1 VQFGPARPEY
11 DGPLVHMQAIG
22 SSVPSSNALMLRE
35 AVCTL
40 FGFGRGALLLRAM
53 HRRLVRIGLGFSL
66 LFAASANA
74 QIPPLRSAYPP
85 SQTPPPGSPLIG
97 RDLRKVRIGALIWAA
112 GYLPA
117 LVAPLVLWPRV
128 ESGEGPSA
136 LANYSLLVPVVGPL
150 VSAIAAPAQT
160 DDGNG
165 RAVMS
170 SWSVPWLLTSGLL
183 QATGLAILISG
194 ARPHLLLDDSLVL
207 FPTTNGVMAAGRF

>member
-1 VQFGPARPEY
+1 
-11 DGPLVHMQAIG
+11 MQAIG

-136 LANYSLLVPVVGPL
+136 LANYSLLVPVVGITAGVIAFDDPVTTQVLLGAALTIVGVGVITMRRPQL
-150 VSAIAAPAQT
+150 VE
-160 DDGNG
+160 GEG
-165 RAVMS
+165 
-170 SWSVPWLLTSGLL
+170 
-183 QATGLAILISG
+183 
-194 ARPHLLLDDSLVL
+194 
-207 FPTTNGVMAAGRF
+207 

>member
-1 VQFGPARPEY
+1 
-11 DGPLVHMQAIG
+11 M
-22 SSVPSSNALMLRE
+22 
-35 AVCTL
+35 
-40 FGFGRGALLLRAM
+40 
-53 HRRLVRIGLGFSL
+53 
-66 LFAASANA
+66 
-74 QIPPLRSAYPP
+74 
-85 SQTPPPGSPLIG
+85 
-97 RDLRKVRIGALIWAA
+97 IWAA